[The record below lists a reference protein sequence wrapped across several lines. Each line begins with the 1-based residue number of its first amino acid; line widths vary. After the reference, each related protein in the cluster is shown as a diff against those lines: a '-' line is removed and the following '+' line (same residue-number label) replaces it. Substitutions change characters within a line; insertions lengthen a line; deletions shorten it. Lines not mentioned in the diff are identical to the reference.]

1 MENVIGLFNPSD
13 LPFGPLSNNAFHV
26 MQIDGKSWSSVTNYV
41 YANMMCNNAY
51 KNVVAEQKTTR
62 NVKEVAMDLYRRCL
76 DENWVKG
83 MRVGIEAKFR
93 DPELRARLLNTGN
106 AFFRYVSGNPLL
118 GVTPDGQG
126 QNSLGIELQNLRKK
140 IRIGL
145 RRAAREETERAR
157 PMLQQPRR
165 FAEPSDII
173 EPLEYEEENS
183 CCFYTKED
191 DSIAVCTSQE
201 NCPRPLEGWLQSGKL
216 ELEGCSPAQC
226 TERRKAII
234 FDAWTTYMIK
244 KNFPQVARNN
254 RIDDAK
260 AQQFAKLSGGE
271 LAFLM
276 SRVEKLYNLDKLEQ
290 EVKGEIQEIIRE
302 TVALP
307 PGTPPLP
314 PVRGGIVPE
323 PDGIQVADI
332 EVEGVAPLPAP
343 IPTAE
348 PDLGLRGEV
357 ELIVITDN
365 PRDPNFW
372 LSPLYPKQFEVDT
385 YTYHTLLHFI
395 MAYIIEKVFQHT
407 KTNAHV
413 LVAQEQAQN
422 IRILSLIF
430 ERVKEQSWIDL
441 LAKYVRISIDAKFR
455 DKKLQ
460 DLLLR
465 TGDSKIEFRDHTD
478 PVLGVGQDGT
488 GMDITGNYLMRLRGL
503 IRDERG
509 EEGAFRGFINVAQLI
524 GDNPDMIRWLD
535 QRTGDIIRTSAILQ
549 KYVQS
554 KLPRQ
559 QEV

>member
-1 MENVIGLFNPSD
+1 MENVIRLFNPSD

-26 MQIDGKSWSSVTNYV
+26 MQIDAKSWPSVTNYV

-51 KNVVAEQKTTR
+51 KNVVAEQKTTK

-83 MRVGIEAKFR
+83 MQLGLEAKFR

-106 AFFRYVSGNPLL
+106 AFFRYVR
-118 GVTPDGQG
+118 
-126 QNSLGIELQNLRKK
+126 QNLLGIELQNLRKK

-145 RRAAREETERAR
+145 RRAETERAR

-173 EPLEYEEENS
+173 EPLEYEEANS

-191 DSIAVCTSQE
+191 DSLAVCTTSQGG
-201 NCPRPLEGWLQSGKL
+201 CPRPLEGWSQSGKL
-216 ELEGCSPAQC
+216 ELEGCSMDKC

-234 FDAWTTYMIK
+234 FDAWTTYMIE

-260 AQQFAKLSGGE
+260 AQQFAKLSAGE
-271 LAFLM
+271 LASLM
-276 SRVEKLYNLDKLEQ
+276 NRVEKLYNLDKLEQ
-290 EVKGEIQEIIRE
+290 EVKAKIQEIILE

-307 PGTPPLP
+307 PV
-314 PVRGGIVPE
+314 PVPQPE
-323 PDGIQVADI
+323 EIEEPEGIQVADI
-332 EVEGVAPLPAP
+332 EVEDIIPLPEP
-343 IPTAE
+343 VPMAE

-385 YTYHTLLHFI
+385 YTYPTLLHFI
-395 MAYIIEKVFQHT
+395 MAYVIEKVLQHT
-407 KTNAHV
+407 KTNAHA
-413 LVAQEQAQN
+413 LVAQEQAQD
-422 IRILSLIF
+422 IRILSLIY
-430 ERVKEQSWIDL
+430 ERAKEQSWIDL
-441 LAKYVRISIDAKFR
+441 LANYARISIDAKFR
-455 DKKLQ
+455 NEKLQ

-465 TGDSKIEFRDHTD
+465 TGDSKIEFGDHTD
-478 PVLGVGQDGT
+478 PVLGVGRDGT

-549 KYVQS
+549 RYVQS